1 MELINTTIGKYTL
14 TKYIGEG
21 GMASVYEGTH
31 LFLGTKAAV
40 KVLSPML
47 SKNDQFRQRFRNE
60 AAFMASLDHPNIT
73 KVLDFEDSDEV
84 LAIVMELLEGSDLND
99 LVKEKGAMTFE
110 EFKPLFIQILDAF
123 KYAHNKG
130 IVHRDIKPS
139 NIFIDSHGKVKI
151 LDFGIA
157 KLFGQGNE
165 MTQTGTQMGTPAY
178 MSPEQVKGDKS
189 IDHRSDIYALGVT
202 LFYAMEGRSPYDTDN
217 ESQFDI
223 FNKIVYEELP
233 VLTANSEHTHL
244 IQKACQKDRNLRY
257 QQVEDFEK
265 SLNGSDINET
275 KSEIDLNSNAQS
287 VADTKVNKVDN
298 SQTPIVDQSN
308 TKKNTEQKGFFNIN
322 RLLIGA
328 VLLTFSGVTV
338 AEFYYLGTP
347 FIMLIISALFIAA
360 AALLFFINNKLVLRI
375 TISVFALY
383 WLIFSYVTYTYFQGG
398 YVAPLIIIV
407 ATILSIF
414 SRNKFAFVLY
424 VVAYFLL
431 NMSGDVFGDFSDLY
445 FEELTILTVNSI
457 HFLLFS
463 GSMAVFFFSRKYLG
477 IYTLIAIGILNLVF
491 VYNVFFSSI
500 NFQTFFI
507 LGNNLILFLLLP
519 LIELSS
525 KSNSKNE
532 IDDINNS
539 MEKAKNNFP
548 LFVFL
553 SVILFGSGLFF
564 YDKSTKRGL
573 IYIIVAF
580 YSWISFVNVFLG
592 IMPGMRDFHNH
603 STIGALSIFAGW
615 FVTYVIGTIDLIL
628 THRKHLRTNK

>member
-257 QQVEDFEK
+257 QQVEDFENELNRGEAGDAKTIFDIK
-265 SLNGSDINET
+265 SPSNHIKET
-275 KSEIDLNSNAQS
+275 IEKKIEPSEKTIIDQAKPEQVL
-287 VADTKVNKVDN
+287 
-298 SQTPIVDQSN
+298 
-308 TKKNTEQKGFFNIN
+308 EQKAFFNLN
-322 RLLIGA
+322 RLLIGS
-328 VLLTFSGVTV
+328 VFVTIFGVTITR
-338 AEFYYLGTP
+338 YLLWGP
-347 FIMLIISALFIAA
+347 DLYLLIPSVLFICS
-360 AALLFFINNKLVLRI
+360 AALQFFINNKIVLKI
-375 TISVFALY
+375 TFGVFAFY
-383 WLIFSYVTYTYFQGG
+383 WLIIAYLDYSFFNG
-398 YVAPLIIIV
+398 PLLMLI
-407 ATILSIF
+407 AAILSILA
-414 SRNKFAFVLY
+414 RNKAAFIVFMISYLLYNINFLEYVL
-424 VVAYFLL
+424 
-431 NMSGDVFGDFSDLY
+431 SGSIRSL
-445 FEELTILTVNSI
+445 FEFEGQL
-457 HFLLFS
+457 FLLFIS
-463 GSMAVFFFSRKYLG
+463 STIIFFFSRKNFG
-477 IYTLIAIGILNLVF
+477 VYTLGAMGLMCIGYG
-491 VYNVFFSSI
+491 YNVFFLYFDFESFFSS
-500 NFQTFFI
+500 
-507 LGNNLILFLLLP
+507 GNNLVLFLFLP

-525 KSNSKNE
+525 KL
-532 IDDINNS
+532 I
-539 MEKAKNNFP
+539 
-548 LFVFL
+548 
-553 SVILFGSGLFF
+553 G
-564 YDKSTKRGL
+564 DKS
-573 IYIIVAF
+573 
-580 YSWISFVNVFLG
+580 
-592 IMPGMRDFHNH
+592 MDF
-603 STIGALSIFAGW
+603 
-615 FVTYVIGTIDLIL
+615 
-628 THRKHLRTNK
+628 RKHLRTNK